1 MSTFV
6 VLYCIYLVNAGRTGA
21 PPPTHTPVSYT
32 HLDVYKRQVINSNEF
47 TDSFIAA
54 SELTEDVIAFVNSAK
69 LWTESFI
76 VDLT

>member
-1 MSTFV
+1 M
-6 VLYCIYLVNAGRTGA
+6 
-21 PPPTHTPVSYT
+21 
-32 HLDVYKRQVINSNEF
+32 VINSNEF

-54 SELTEDVIAFVNSAK
+54 SELTEDVIVLVNSAK